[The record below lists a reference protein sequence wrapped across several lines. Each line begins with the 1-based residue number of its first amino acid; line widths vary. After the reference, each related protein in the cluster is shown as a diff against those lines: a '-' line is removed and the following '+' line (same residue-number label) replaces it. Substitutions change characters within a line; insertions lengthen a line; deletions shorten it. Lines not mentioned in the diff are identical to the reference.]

1 MNLCSTRILLEGLTS
16 LGDNETL
23 IDNLGL
29 FMANRFSK
37 AVRKIHMFP
46 KSMHSFLLTK
56 LFCTTVKY
64 ANTSNI
70 RLLEVS
76 NRKVKLALANKKKVQ
91 NHIGGIHAI
100 AASLLAESATGI
112 VFGMNVPDTHVPLL
126 KSMTVNFQKR
136 MKGALVAEAALTDDQ
151 ITMIETQD
159 KGDMIVPVSITD
171 ESGQEPIEILM
182 TWAWV
187 NKQR

>member
-1 MNLCSTRILLEGLTS
+1 
-16 LGDNETL
+16 
-23 IDNLGL
+23 
-29 FMANRFSK
+29 MANRFSK

-46 KSMHSFLLTK
+46 ASLHSYLLTK

-70 RLLEVS
+70 KLLTVS
-76 NRKVKLALANKKKVQ
+76 NKHVRLTLANKKKVQ

-126 KSMTVNFQKR
+126 KSMTVNFQRR
-136 MKGALVAEAALTDDQ
+136 MKGDLVATASLTDEQ
-151 ITMIETQD
+151 IALITSAD
-159 KGDMIVPVSITD
+159 KGDLIVPVSITD
-171 ESGQEPIEILM
+171 GSGEEPIEVIM
-182 TWAWV
+182 NWAWV
-187 NKQR
+187 NKVR